1 MKINLEERKI
11 PHFGQS
17 LLLTAICESCGY
29 KHSDVWDVDEQVPV
43 KLTFESSTEKD
54 LTVKVVKSSN
64 ATVKIPQ
71 LGLEV
76 TPGSQS
82 QGYIAN
88 VEGVLERI
96 QDALLGIEQMKPE
109 KKQKIKELL
118 EKIAKM
124 RNAKEMFTLIIEDPS
139 GNSKIISDKAKK
151 EKLKKQ

>member
-1 MKINLEERKI
+1 M
-11 PHFGQS
+11 
-17 LLLTAICESCGY
+17 
-29 KHSDVWDVDEQVPV
+29 PV